1 MKTIVC
7 ATSEETEALGKRL
20 ASLLTAPAF
29 LALYGDLGAGKTA
42 FVRGMGA
49 FFGTSEVRSPT
60 FTIVQEHETKPRLIH
75 FDVYR
80 LADEQELNEIG
91 FTDYLAESAILVM
104 EWADRVKGAL
114 PRERLEISIVGS
126 GDEPRSIEISAVG
139 ERFSAVEEAL

>member
-7 ATSEETEALGKRL
+7 TTSEETEALGKRL

-49 FFGTSEVRSPT
+49 FFDTSEVRSPT
-60 FTIVQEHETKPRLIH
+60 FTIVQEHETTPRLIH

-80 LADEQELNEIG
+80 LADEQELYEMG
-91 FTDYLAESAILVM
+91 FADYLAEKAILVM

-126 GDEPRSIEISAVG
+126 GDEPRKIEIAAIG
-139 ERFSAVEEAL
+139 ERFLAVEEAL